1 MTKKYDVFI
10 AFKNLNEDGTPT
22 RDSILAQGIFD
33 LLSKR
38 GLTVFS
44 SNITLEQLGVA
55 AFQKTIDDALDSAR
69 ILVAVGTS
77 SKNLDSEWVRYEWS
91 GFVNDILSGL
101 KRDGRVFTYVEN
113 MKTNGLPRGL
123 RQTQVITHGQGSD
136 ERLYNFVAN
145 ALGISQGPTRKL
157 APRGDFQLPTQQ
169 IRNTIEE
176 DIFAISQVELG
187 VQYEKDTTPL
197 KQLDELEEKGVLPVD
212 IKRNLCRFLD
222 LSRRILEGHN
232 EVSETERGGAVNTGA
247 YLLAQ
252 LRYHR
257 RIVEMKREFDGHGL
271 WHMHRHLPKKQRRF
285 YFWSAVA
292 ATCPEFDYDY
302 GIYRESAEEHNR
314 RRGREHG
321 VNDSDV
327 IDVLSLEEYVS
338 VLEFRESELLR
349 LARTPG
355 VKSFEEANEWRW
367 PKTWGDI
374 GWRGPIIRGFLCL
387 NEVDSEIMKTR
398 KALGRYRGKMNE
410 DG

>member
-38 GLTVFS
+38 GLTVFF
-44 SNITLEQLGVA
+44 SNITLEQLGA
-55 AFQKTIDDALDSAR
+55 SAFQKTIDDALDSAR

-101 KRDGRVFTYVEN
+101 KPDGRVFTYVEN
-113 MKTNGLPRGL
+113 MRTSGLPRGL
-123 RQTQVITHGQGSD
+123 RQTQVITHGQGSE
-136 ERLYNFVAN
+136 ERLYNLVAN
-145 ALGISQGPTRKL
+145 ALGISHGPRRKP
-157 APRGDFQLPTQQ
+157 APRGDFQLPIQQ
-169 IRNTIEE
+169 ICTNIEE

-187 VQYEKDTTPL
+187 VQYERETTPQE
-197 KQLDELEEKGVLPVD
+197 QLDELEGKRALPVD

-222 LSRRILEGHN
+222 LSRQILEGHN
-232 EVSETERGGAVNTGA
+232 EVSEAEKTGAVNTGA

-271 WHMHRHLPKKQRRF
+271 WHMHRHLPDGQRRS

-302 GIYRESAEEHNR
+302 GIYRVCWFS
-314 RRGREHG
+314 
-321 VNDSDV
+321 VNWTTD
-327 IDVLSLEEYVS
+327 
-338 VLEFRESELLR
+338 FWGQGNN
-349 LARTPG
+349 A
-355 VKSFEEANEWRW
+355 AAW
-367 PKTWGDI
+367 PVY
-374 GWRGPIIRGFLCL
+374 
-387 NEVDSEIMKTR
+387 E
-398 KALGRYRGKMNE
+398 
-410 DG
+410 